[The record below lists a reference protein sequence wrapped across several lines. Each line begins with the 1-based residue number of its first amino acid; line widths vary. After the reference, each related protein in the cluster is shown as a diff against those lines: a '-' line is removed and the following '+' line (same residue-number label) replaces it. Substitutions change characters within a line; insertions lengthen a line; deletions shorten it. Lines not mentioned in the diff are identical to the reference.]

1 MRLQNLLMLLAML
14 TASVSCQDQGKD
26 VPTSIK
32 GPQFASVDPMPEA
45 AQTSRPMIN
54 QMNNFNWL
62 VQNSPFIFVGRVSGT
77 KAEKDTKGLLITRNK
92 FAVEKVI
99 IGDSKTQVVVLTTLG
114 GTVGED
120 SMRVSNMPEFVINQ
134 TYVVFTDL
142 KRTVYNPI
150 TGNHYGVF
158 VVHDD
163 AIYTYDGRGLVDI
176 KDGLVQTSNM
186 VLESPIQRKNHEEAA
201 LVVNNPKIS
210 GSIVSIE
217 EVDVSKVGAEEPMQL
232 DAFIKVILTVAD
244 ITSSQRGKYP

>member
-32 GPQFASVDPMPEA
+32 GPQFASVDPTPEA

-217 EVDVSKVGAEEPMQL
+217 EVDLSKVGAEEPMQL